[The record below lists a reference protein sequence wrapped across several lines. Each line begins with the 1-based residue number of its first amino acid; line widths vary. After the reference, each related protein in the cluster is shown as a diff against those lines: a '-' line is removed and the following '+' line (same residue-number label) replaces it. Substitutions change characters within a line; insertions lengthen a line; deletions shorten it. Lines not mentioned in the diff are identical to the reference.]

1 MERDELRFEQDIA
14 YLKSLEEDKKKIAP
28 EPKPLPELLP
38 EPRQLPEPEHEP
50 KLTLQELRAQRIA
63 HFEKH

>member
-1 MERDELRFEQDIA
+1 MERDELRFEQDLA

-28 EPKPLPELLP
+28 KLP
-38 EPRQLPEPEHEP
+38 EPLPEHEP

>member
-28 EPKPLPELLP
+28 KLP
-38 EPRQLPEPEHEP
+38 EPLPEPEHEP

>member
-14 YLKSLEEDKKKIAP
+14 YLKSLQEDEKKVAPKPPVP
-28 EPKPLPELLP
+28 EP
-38 EPRQLPEPEHEP
+38 EP

-63 HFEKH
+63 HFEKT